1 MHYLNGGVSP
11 QPDQDSKGTSC
22 GRAAQ
27 RDYLR
32 PKICAA
38 VKALAHSTYALEASL
53 AALSVEAGTLK
64 VAVAALTELAEVAE

>member
-1 MHYLNGGVSP
+1 
-11 QPDQDSKGTSC
+11 
-22 GRAAQ
+22 
-27 RDYLR
+27 LR